1 MPLFIDTSSFCL
13 NLAIILENKVY
24 KKTIK
29 EVNEHSKFAVDE
41 INKLFLKLNKKPKD
55 IEKIMVVNGPGSFTG
70 LRIGVT
76 IAKVFG
82 WSLNK
87 NVIPVSSLKSK
98 ILKYK
103 RHKYYISIIN
113 AKNNNAYVGIYD
125 KDYNTIIEKFMN
137 LDELE
142 LSNYKNSKIVK
153 DGNIDIL
160 RTYDYYKLEK
170 GINAHKL
177 VPNYLKKPQAELQ
190 MEGLWLENIKNQIIM

>member
-1 MPLFIDTSSFCL
+1 MTLFIDTSSFCL

-190 MEGLWLENIKNQIIM
+190 MEGL